1 MRRRLLRL
9 GAILLLMALPALGC
23 GGKGKEK
30 DKAPKVPDPDGNF
43 VPKPGGAKPG

>member
-1 MRRRLLRL
+1 MRRRFLYL
-9 GAILLLMALPALGC
+9 GAILLLIVLTASGC
-23 GGKGKEK
+23 GGKAK